1 MGLSFFAIGQTKLF
15 HYHKPANCICS
26 VMWNNINLERC
37 LARIKSQ
44 HDARD
49 KSPGEIKP
57 ALTISR
63 MSGAGGH
70 TVASQLINFLAPSAP
85 PGSQWTVFDK
95 ALMAKVLEEHGLPKM
110 LADSMPEGK
119 ETMVMEL
126 IKQLRTGHPSTSK
139 VVEHTIETIWR
150 LAMGGYVVLVGR
162 GANVI
167 TAGLPGVFHVRLV
180 GSEALRVI
188 NTQRV
193 YNYDKRKAQELVKSD
208 DDAKRRY
215 LREYFGKDIDDPQL
229 YHLVINTDR
238 FSYDTSARLIADTFL
253 DWFQHQSAARSA

>member
-1 MGLSFFAIGQTKLF
+1 
-15 HYHKPANCICS
+15 
-26 VMWNNINLERC
+26 MWNNINLERC

-49 KSPGEIKP
+49 KNPAELKP
-57 ALTISR
+57 AITISR

-70 TVASQLINFLAPSAP
+70 TVASQLINYLAPSAP

-95 ALMAKVLEEHGLPKM
+95 TLMVKVLEEHGLSEM
-110 LADSMPEGK
+110 LADSIPDGK
-119 ETMVMEL
+119 EPMVMEL
-126 IKQLRTGHPSTSK
+126 LHKLRTGHPSASK
-139 VVEHTIETIWR
+139 IAELAVETIWR
-150 LAMGGYVVLVGR
+150 LAVGGYVVLVGR

-167 TAGLPGVFHVRLV
+167 TAELPGVFHVRLV
-180 GSEALRVI
+180 GSEALRVV

-208 DDAKRRY
+208 DEAKRRY
-215 LREYFGKDIDDPQL
+215 LREFFGKDIDDAQL

-238 FSYDTSARLIADTFL
+238 FAYDTAARLIADTFL
-253 DWFQHQSAARSA
+253 DWFKHQSAAGSK

>member
-1 MGLSFFAIGQTKLF
+1 
-15 HYHKPANCICS
+15 
-26 VMWNNINLERC
+26 MWNNINLERC

-44 HDARD
+44 YDARD
-49 KSPGEIKP
+49 KNPAEIKP
-57 ALTISR
+57 AITISR

-70 TVASQLINFLAPSAP
+70 TVASQLINYLAPSAP

-95 ALMAKVLEEHGLPKM
+95 NLMVKVLEEHGLSEM

-119 ETMVMEL
+119 EPMVMEL
-126 IKQLRTGHPSTSK
+126 LNKLRTGHPSASK
-139 VVEHTIETIWR
+139 IVELAVETIWR
-150 LAMGGYVVLVGR
+150 LAVGGYVVLVGR

-167 TAGLPGVFHVRLV
+167 TADLPGVFHVRLV

-193 YNYDKRKAQELVKSD
+193 YNYEKRQAQELVKSD
-208 DDAKRRY
+208 DEARR
-215 LREYFGKDIDDPQL
+215 RFMRDYFGKDIDDAQL

-238 FSYDTSARLIADTFL
+238 FAYDVAARLIADTFL
-253 DWFQHQSAARSA
+253 DWFKAQGTARPK